1 MTYKVDYLLENKKS
15 ITHSSRYYKALNPET
30 AIEMFKATCDS
41 GSLTGENAELKA
53 VYFKK
58 ENNTWQKV

>member
-1 MTYKVDYLLENKKS
+1 MTYKIDYLLKGKKQK
-15 ITHSSRYYKALNPET
+15 INHCRYYKALNPET
-30 AIEMFKATCDS
+30 AVEMFKATCDS

-53 VYFKK
+53 VYFRK